1 MKKTSMS
8 PGDGEVAARAE
19 FAARAEVA
27 AGAEVAVAVVWVDP
41 GDA

>member
-1 MKKTSMS
+1 MS